1 MSAGNPVT
9 RLDEGNLVRLVS
21 DVTAAICGIRFKQG
35 SVVAGDAWIAAC
47 LPIAGGTP
55 ITVALVSDET
65 CSRAMAAGMLQM
77 DPLALDR
84 LLIEDTLRE
93 ILNMVAG
100 QVKRALKLDE
110 ALGLPTIVA
119 PAELN
124 HRLTT
129 GSRRIGLASGPLS
142 LMLALAPGTKL

>member
-1 MSAGNPVT
+1 MAVGNPLT
-9 RLDEGNLVRLVS
+9 RLDEKKLVSLVS
-21 DVTAAICGIRFKQG
+21 DVTSAICGIRFIPCD
-35 SVVAGDAWIAAC
+35 VVKGDAWIAAC
-47 LPIAGGTP
+47 LPIKGGTP
-55 ITVALVSDET
+55 ITVALSSDES

-100 QVKRALKLDE
+100 QVKNALNLDQ

-124 HRLTT
+124 HRLAA
-129 GSRRIGLASGPLS
+129 GSRRIGLASGSLA
-142 LMLALAPGTKL
+142 LMLALAPGP